1 MLRRLASLALLCI
14 CPPLL
19 AQGAKPFDAA
29 AAFGAR
35 ESISDMS
42 LSPDGSSVVYV
53 APLVGQGAAAYT
65 LNLAIG
71 AKEKLA
77 LFADGKPNRLWGCNW
92 VTNDRLVCVIYGVTN
107 PGTGILP
114 FSRVVAVDADG
125 KNLQLLSKKDSEF
138 TRGLQIAGGEVI
150 DWLPD
155 ENGAVLMT
163 RNYIPDEHLS
173 SRVASSDR
181 EGLGV
186 DRVDTRTLAVR
197 HVEPARNSAE
207 TYISDGRGTVR
218 IVGIKGMMN
227 AGTLDTGI
235 VTYMYRT
242 PASREW
248 RKLGDYNDDTRVG
261 FEPEAIDPD
270 LNVAYGFKEK
280 DGRFALYSVTLDD
293 SRQEKLIYARPDVD
307 VDGLV
312 RIGRRRHVVGASY
325 ATDKR
330 YPEIFDAGTAQLLA
344 SLSKALP
351 QQPALHIADASTD
364 ENRMLIF
371 AGSDTD
377 PGVYYLFDRKAGQL
391 RPLLAV
397 REPLMG
403 ARLATVK
410 PVSYAAT
417 DGTAIPAYLTLPPG
431 VESAKGLPAIVM
443 PHGGPGARD
452 EWGFDW
458 LAQFYAA
465 RGFAV
470 LQPNYR
476 GSAGYGE
483 AWLVKNGF
491 KSWPI
496 AIGDVL
502 AAGHWLV
509 SQGIA
514 DPARLGIVGWSYGGY
529 AALQSAV
536 VEPGFFKAVV
546 AIAPV
551 TDLPA
556 LKEESRGWTN
566 FARAS
571 EFIGNGPEIHT
582 GSPAEHADKIKV
594 PVLLFHGVMDRN
606 VNIAQSKRMAARLN
620 AAGAKSQLV
629 TWDELDHQLDDSNA
643 RTQMLRQSD
652 AFLRRAFGM

>member
-35 ESISDMS
+35 PSITDLS
-42 LSPDGSSVVYV
+42 LSPDGTSIVYV
-53 APLVGQGAAAYT
+53 APIAGQGSVVYT
-65 LNLAIG
+65 LSLANG
-71 AKEKLA
+71 AKEKVA
-77 LFADGKPNRLWGCNW
+77 LFVNGKPDRLEGCDW
-92 VTNDRLVCVIYGVTN
+92 VTNDRLVCSIYGVVN
-107 PGTGILP
+107 PGIGLVP
-114 FSRVVAVDADG
+114 FSRLVAVNADG
-125 KNLQLLSKKDSEF
+125 KNLQLLSKKDNEF
-138 TRGLQIAGGEVI
+138 TRGLQIGGGEVI

-155 ENGAVLMT
+155 ENGAVLMA
-163 RNYIPDEHLS
+163 RNYLPDEHLGSRLS
-173 SRVASSDR
+173 SSR

-186 DRVDTRTLAVR
+186 DRVDTRTLAIKT
-197 HVEPARNSAE
+197 VEPARNGAVV
-207 TYISDGRGTVR
+207 YISDGRGKVR
-218 IVGIKGMMN
+218 ILGVKGTSN
-227 AGTLDTGI
+227 AGNVDTGVI
-235 VTYMYRT
+235 TYLYRT

-248 RKLGDYNDDTRVG
+248 HKLGEHNDESQVG
-261 FEPEAIDPD
+261 FEPEAVDPD
-270 LNVAYGFKEK
+270 LNVAYGFKKK
-280 DGRFALYSVTLDD
+280 DGRLALYSVTLDD
-293 SRQEKLIYARPDVD
+293 SPQEKLIYERPDVD
-307 VDGLV
+307 VTHLM
-312 RIGRRRHVVGASY
+312 RIGRRLHVVGVSY
-325 ATDKR
+325 VTDTR
-330 YPEIFDAGTAQLLA
+330 HSEIFVAEIAQLLT

-351 QQPALHIADASTD
+351 QQPILRVADASID
-364 ENRMLIF
+364 ESKMLVF

-397 REPLMG
+397 REPLIG
-403 ARLATVK
+403 AKLASVK
-410 PVSYAAT
+410 PLSYPAT
-417 DGTAIPAYLTLPPG
+417 DGTVIPGYLTLPPG

-443 PHGGPGARD
+443 PHGGPSTRD
-452 EWGFDW
+452 VWGFDW
-458 LAQFYAA
+458 LAQFYAS

-470 LQPNYR
+470 LQPNFR
-476 GSAGYGE
+476 GSAGYGD
-483 AWLVKNGF
+483 AWLVENGF

-529 AALQSAV
+529 AALQAAV

-556 LKEESRGWTN
+556 LKEEWRGWTN
-566 FARAS
+566 FELERAR
-571 EFIGNGPEIHT
+571 IGNGPEIHT

-594 PVLLFHGVMDRN
+594 PVLLFHGGMDRN
-606 VNIAQSKRMAARLN
+606 VNIGQSKRMAAGLT
-620 AAGAKSQLV
+620 AAGVKNELV
-629 TWDELDHQLDDSNA
+629 TWDDLDHQLDDSTA

>member
-35 ESISDMS
+35 PSITDLS
-42 LSPDGSSVVYV
+42 LSPDGTSIVYV
-53 APLVGQGAAAYT
+53 APIAGQGSVVYT
-65 LNLAIG
+65 LSLANG
-71 AKEKLA
+71 AKEKVA
-77 LFADGKPNRLWGCNW
+77 LFVNGKPDRLEGCDW
-92 VTNDRLVCVIYGVTN
+92 VTNDRLVCSIYGVVN
-107 PGTGILP
+107 PGIGLVP
-114 FSRVVAVDADG
+114 FSRLVAVNADG
-125 KNLQLLSKKDSEF
+125 KNLQLLSKKDNEF
-138 TRGLQIAGGEVI
+138 TRGLQIGGGEVI

-155 ENGAVLMT
+155 ENGAVLMA
-163 RNYIPDEHLS
+163 RNYLPDEHLGSRLS
-173 SRVASSDR
+173 SSR

-186 DRVDTRTLAVR
+186 DRVDTRTLAIKT
-197 HVEPARNSAE
+197 VEPARNGAVV
-207 TYISDGRGTVR
+207 YISDGRGKVR
-218 IVGIKGMMN
+218 ILGVKGTSN
-227 AGTLDTGI
+227 AGNVDTGVI
-235 VTYMYRT
+235 TYLYRT

-248 RKLGDYNDDTRVG
+248 HKLGEHNDESQVG
-261 FEPEAIDPD
+261 FEPEAVDPD
-270 LNVAYGFKEK
+270 LNVAYGFKKK
-280 DGRFALYSVTLDD
+280 DGRLALYSVTLDD
-293 SRQEKLIYARPDVD
+293 SPQEKLIYERPDVD
-307 VDGLV
+307 VTHLM
-312 RIGRRRHVVGASY
+312 RIGRRLHVVGVSY
-325 ATDKR
+325 VTDTR
-330 YPEIFDAGTAQLLA
+330 HSEIFVAEIAQLLT

-351 QQPALHIADASTD
+351 QQPILRVADASID
-364 ENRMLIF
+364 ESKMLVF

-397 REPLMG
+397 REPLIG
-403 ARLATVK
+403 AKLASVK
-410 PVSYAAT
+410 PLSYPAT
-417 DGTAIPAYLTLPPG
+417 DGTVIPGYLTLPPG

-443 PHGGPGARD
+443 PHGGPSTRD
-452 EWGFDW
+452 VWGFDW
-458 LAQFYAA
+458 LAQFYAS

-470 LQPNYR
+470 LQPNFR
-476 GSAGYGE
+476 GSAGYGD
-483 AWLVKNGF
+483 AWLVENGF

-529 AALQSAV
+529 AALQAAV

-556 LKEESRGWTN
+556 LKEEWRGWTN
-566 FARAS
+566 FELARAR
-571 EFIGNGPEIHT
+571 IGNGPEIHT

-594 PVLLFHGVMDRN
+594 PVLLFHGGMDRN
-606 VNIAQSKRMAARLN
+606 VNIGQSKRMAAGLT
-620 AAGAKSQLV
+620 AAGVKNELV
-629 TWDELDHQLDDSNA
+629 TWDDLDHQLDDSTA

>member
-1 MLRRLASLALLCI
+1 MLRRLASLTLLCI

-35 ESISDMS
+35 PSIADLS
-42 LSPDGSSVVYV
+42 LSPDGTSIVYV
-53 APLVGQGAAAYT
+53 APIAGQGSVVYT
-65 LNLAIG
+65 LSLANG
-71 AKEKLA
+71 AKERVA
-77 LFADGKPNRLWGCNW
+77 LFVNGKPDRLEGCDW
-92 VTNDRLVCVIYGVTN
+92 VTNDRLVCSIYGVVN
-107 PGTGILP
+107 PGIGLVP
-114 FSRVVAVDADG
+114 FSRLVAVNADG
-125 KNLQLLSKKDSEF
+125 KNLQLLSKKDNEF
-138 TRGLQIAGGEVI
+138 TRGLQIGGGQVI

-155 ENGAVLMT
+155 ENGAVLMA
-163 RNYIPDEHLS
+163 RNYIPDEHLGSRLS
-173 SRVASSDR
+173 SSR

-186 DRVDTRTLAVR
+186 DRVDTRTLAIKTI
-197 HVEPARNSAE
+197 EPARNGAVV
-207 TYISDGRGTVR
+207 YISDGRGKVR
-218 IVGIKGMMN
+218 IVGVKGTSN
-227 AGTLDTGI
+227 AGNVDTGVI
-235 VTYMYRT
+235 TYLYRT

-248 RKLGDYNDDTRVG
+248 HKLGEHNEESQVG
-261 FEPEAIDPD
+261 FEPEAVDPD
-270 LNVAYGFKEK
+270 LNVAYGFKKK
-280 DGRFALYSVTLDD
+280 DGRLALYSVTLDD
-293 SRQEKLIYARPDVD
+293 SPQEKLIYERPDVD
-307 VDGLV
+307 VTHLM
-312 RIGRRRHVVGASY
+312 RIGRRLHVVGVSY
-325 ATDKR
+325 VTDTR
-330 YPEIFDAGTAQLLA
+330 HSEIFVAEIAQLLT

-351 QQPALHIADASTD
+351 QQPILRVADASID
-364 ENRMLIF
+364 ESKMLVF

-377 PGVYYLFDRKAGQL
+377 PGVYYLFDRKAAQL

-397 REPLMG
+397 REPLIG
-403 ARLATVK
+403 AKLASVK
-410 PVSYAAT
+410 PLSYPAT
-417 DGTAIPAYLTLPPG
+417 DGTVIPGYLTLPPG

-443 PHGGPGARD
+443 PHGGPSARD
-452 EWGFDW
+452 VWGFNW
-458 LAQFYAA
+458 LAQFYAS

-470 LQPNYR
+470 LQPNFR
-476 GSAGYGE
+476 GSAGYGD
-483 AWLVKNGF
+483 AWLAENGF

-556 LKEESRGWTN
+556 LKEEWRGWTN
-566 FARAS
+566 FELERAR
-571 EFIGNGPEIHT
+571 IGNGPEIHT

-594 PVLLFHGVMDRN
+594 PVLLFHGGMDRN
-606 VNIAQSKRMAARLN
+606 VNIGQSKRMAAGLT
-620 AAGAKSQLV
+620 AAGVKNELV
-629 TWDELDHQLDDSNA
+629 TWDELDHQLDDSTA

>member
-1 MLRRLASLALLCI
+1 MLTRLASLALLCI
-14 CPPLL
+14 SPPLL
-19 AQGAKPFDAA
+19 AQSAKPFDAA

-35 ESISDMS
+35 PSISDLS
-42 LSPDGSSVVYV
+42 LSPDGTSIVYV
-53 APLVGQGAAAYT
+53 APIAGQGAVAYT
-65 LNLAIG
+65 LSLASG
-71 AKEKLA
+71 AKEKVA
-77 LFADGKPNRLWGCNW
+77 LFANGKPDRLEGCDW
-92 VTNDRLVCVIYGVTN
+92 VTNDRLVCSISGVVHL
-107 PGTGILP
+107 GIGLVP
-114 FSRVVAVDADG
+114 FTRLVAVNADG
-125 KNLQLLSKKDSEF
+125 KNLQLLSKKDNEF
-138 TRGLQIAGGEVI
+138 TRGLQLGGGEVI

-163 RNYIPDEHLS
+163 RNYVSDEHLGTHL
-173 SRVASSDR
+173 ASSR

-186 DRVDTRTLAVR
+186 DRVDTRTLAIKN
-197 HVEPARNSAE
+197 VEPARNGAV
-207 TYISDGRGTVR
+207 TYISDGHGTVR
-218 IVGIKGMMN
+218 IVGVKGTAI
-227 AGTLDTGI
+227 AGQVDTGVI
-235 VTYMYRT
+235 IYLYRT

-248 RKLGDYNDDTRVG
+248 RKLGEYNEESSVG
-261 FEPEAIDPD
+261 FEPEAVDPE
-270 LNVAYGFKEK
+270 LNVAYGLRQK
-280 DGRFALYSVTLDD
+280 DGRSAVYAVTLDD

-307 VDGLV
+307 VDGLI

-351 QQPALHIADASTD
+351 QQPALHIADVSTD
-364 ENRMLIF
+364 ENMMLIF

-377 PGVYYLFDRKAGQL
+377 PGVYYLFDRKAGKL

-397 REPLMG
+397 REPLVG
-403 ARLATVK
+403 AKLASVK
-410 PVSYAAT
+410 PVSYPAT
-417 DGTAIPAYLTLPPG
+417 DGTVIPAYLTLPPG

-443 PHGGPGARD
+443 PHGGPRARD
-452 EWGFDW
+452 VLGFNW
-458 LAQFYAA
+458 LVQFYAS

-470 LQPNYR
+470 LQPNFR
-476 GSAGYGE
+476 GSAGYGD

-491 KSWPI
+491 RSWPI

-509 SQGIA
+509 NQGIA
-514 DPARLGIVGWSYGGY
+514 DPARLAIVGWSYGGY

-556 LKEESRGWTN
+556 LKEEWRGWTN
-566 FARAS
+566 FELESA
-571 EFIGNGPEIHT
+571 FIGNGPEIHT
-582 GSPAEHADKIKV
+582 GSPVEHADQIKV
-594 PVLLFHGVMDRN
+594 PVLLFHGGMDRN
-606 VNIAQSKRMAARLN
+606 VSIAESKRMAARLN
-620 AAGAKSQLV
+620 AAGAKCELV
-629 TWDELDHQLDDSNA
+629 TWDDLDHGLEDSNA
-643 RTQMLRQSD
+643 RAQMLRQSD